1 MKIHNN
7 VRIKTARY
15 SMLRFRF
22 KQKKEVKTMDIEKQI
37 TAKVRNA
44 RGVITPEKLAHSLKT
59 DVQLVRQNLK
69 NLEKTGQIKLVT
81 WEGLIEMGK

>member
-1 MKIHNN
+1 M
-7 VRIKTARY
+7 RINIARNK
-15 SMLRFRF
+15 LLKFRF
-22 KQKKEVKTMDIEKQI
+22 MPKKEVKTMDMEKQI
-37 TAKVRNA
+37 TAKVGKA
-44 RGVITPEKLAHSLKT
+44 QGIITPEKLAHSLKT